1 MQPALASALERF
13 DTAAYAWRD
22 YLKKPLERLR
32 IELSWA
38 SLCQHLPRQP
48 IDILDIGGGT
58 GEMAVRLV
66 RAGHT
71 VTLLDP
77 PPTMLAIAR
86 EQAMG
91 VLGPQE
97 RPRLRI
103 AEATLGELRKQYP
116 AARFSA
122 ILCHA
127 TMEYLRE
134 EQQAWQDLASFARPN
149 ALISIV
155 VPNREAAALHVARRG
170 IMPMAL
176 EALTTPRAEPDVV
189 FGIQRRTYDVPTLR
203 QRFAEVGIEPQALFG
218 VRVAAD
224 YMPDTTL
231 ANDPNGVLQ
240 FELAAG
246 AMDPYQRVAR
256 LLHAVGIRRAQAQEP
271 TLSPED
277 LVLESTGEEDVT
289 RINTARFRR

>member
-13 DTAAYAWRD
+13 DTAASAWRD

-32 IELSWA
+32 IELTWA

-48 IDILDIGGGT
+48 IDVLDIGGGT

-77 PPTMLAIAR
+77 SPNMLAIAR

-103 AEATLGELRKQYP
+103 AEATLNELRRQYP
-116 AARFSA
+116 QARFSA

-149 ALISIV
+149 ALISLV
-155 VPNREAAALHVARRG
+155 VPNREAAPLHAARRG
-170 IMPMAL
+170 IMPVAI
-176 EALTTPRAEPDVV
+176 EALTTPASDPDVI
-189 FGIQRRTYDVPTLR
+189 FGIRRRSYDLPALR
-203 QRFAEVGIEPQALFG
+203 QRFGEVGIEPQALFG
-218 VRVAAD
+218 IRVAAD
-224 YMPDTTL
+224 FMPDITL

-256 LLHAVGIRRAQAQEP
+256 LLHAIGIKRAQPQEASI
-271 TLSPED
+271 SPED
-277 LVLESTGEEDVT
+277 LVLETTGEDDVT

>member
-1 MQPALASALERF
+1 MQSALASALERF
-13 DTAAYAWRD
+13 DQAATAWRD
-22 YLKKPLERLR
+22 HLKTPLERLR
-32 IELSWA
+32 IELTWA

-48 IDILDIGGGT
+48 LDILDVGGGT

-77 PPTMLAIAR
+77 SPNMLAHAR
-86 EQAMG
+86 EQAMA

-103 AEATLGELRKQYP
+103 AEATVAELRKQYP
-116 AARFSA
+116 QAQFSA
-122 ILCHA
+122 VLCHA
-127 TMEYLRE
+127 TLEYLRE
-134 EQQAWQDLASFARPN
+134 ETQAWQDLASFARPN

-155 VPNREAAALHVARRG
+155 VPNREAVPLHVARRG
-170 IMPMAL
+170 IMPMAM
-176 EALTTPRAEPDVV
+176 EALSTPRAEPDVV

-203 QRFAEVGIEPQALFG
+203 QRFQEVGIDPQALFG

-224 YMPDTTL
+224 YMPDTAL
-231 ANDPNGVLQ
+231 AQDPNGVLQ

-256 LLHAVGIRRAQAQEP
+256 LLHAVGVKRGQAEVM
-271 TLSPED
+271 LSPDD
-277 LVLESTGEEDVT
+277 LVLEVTGEEDVT
-289 RINTARFRR
+289 RINTGRRH